1 MARQKWAL
9 VRASVAPGSPPEFR
23 RVRADFNG
31 HPKPNLAF
39 LCLTR
44 LDTSKAQFN
53 ARDFDGA
60 DDRDIVGIVVF
71 KALTKCPVAG
81 VHAGPAPSCP
91 EEEVK

>member
-1 MARQKWAL
+1 MARQKRAL
-9 VRASVAPGSPPEFR
+9 VRASVAPGSPADSR

-44 LDTSKAQFN
+44 LDASKAKFN
-53 ARDFDGA
+53 DRDFDGA

-81 VHAGPAPSCP
+81 VHARPASSLR
-91 EEEVK
+91 EEEV